1 MAAVAQLWLED
12 FAPGQTFSGATS
24 QCTVEAFRA
33 FAALT
38 GDAHPI
44 HYDPAYAAGTRF
56 GKPIAHGLLVASYS
70 ALGATPLSRRVEGS
84 MVAMLEVGF
93 RFLRPV
99 FAGDTLTSHFEVA
112 EVKRSAGKDTGVIRF
127 IVRLTN
133 AAGEAVMEATHTYLL
148 RARSVTAA

>member
-1 MAAVAQLWLED
+1 MPEEAQLYLED
-12 FAPGQTFSGATS
+12 FAPGQRFLGATS
-24 QCTVEAFRA
+24 RCTVEAFRA
-33 FAALT
+33 FADLT

-56 GKPIAHGLLVASYS
+56 GKPIAHGLLVAAYT
-70 ALGATPLSRRVEGS
+70 ALGATPLSRRLEGC

-112 EVKRSAGKDTGVIRF
+112 EVKRSPGKDTGAVRF
-127 IVRLTN
+127 ALHLTN
-133 AAGEAVMEATHTYLL
+133 TAGETVMEGAHTYLL
-148 RARSVTAA
+148 RARGAKVA